1 MRTGRHTPA
10 ANTKTSSPEATTTS
24 HPLVHNEL
32 RGFEGDHHGAVDDSV
47 DESRGDQ
54 RSPVKTPQSRAGR
67 ESETDR
73 AGPRASQR
81 EPALTIAGNHD
92 GATHTPAVRVRSMV
106 KRFGG
111 TTALAGVDLEVAE
124 GAIFGLLGPNGAGKT
139 TLVRVLATLLEPDAG
154 SAEVFGHDVVRD
166 AVAVRA
172 MLGLTGQFA
181 AVDEILSGRENLEMF
196 GRLFD
201 LPRADAR
208 RRAGELLER
217 FDLADAADRPARTY
231 SGGMRRRL
239 DLASSLLTRP
249 RILFLDEPTTGLD
262 PRSRNEIWTIVRE
275 LANEGTTLLLTTQY
289 LEEADALT
297 DRIAVIDHGRVIA
310 QGTGNELKDRVGGKI
325 LEVELASAAERDR
338 AAVVLTG
345 VGCGDPE
352 PGDRPDMLTLPA
364 PRDGLELIADA
375 AAALRQAGI
384 EVSDLGLRR
393 PTLDDVFLQLTG
405 APPSQDEAE
414 APATGDGAGRQPA
427 GQAKAVELTP
437 RLNVGRH
444 APSLPRLRLP
454 ATREVRDG
462 ITDAAVVTARNL
474 RHFIRQPQLLIFSTI
489 QPIMFVLLFVYVFG
503 GAVRGSLPGGVSYV
517 DFLLPGIFVQSV
529 AFRATQTA
537 IGLAEDLERGV
548 IDRFRSMPMA
558 RSAVLLGRTLADL
571 VRNVLII
578 ALMIGV
584 GYLIG
589 FSFHAGVLQAVAS
602 VAVVAAFGF
611 ALSWIFAFVALTVR
625 GAEAAQAAGFV
636 VIFPLVFASS
646 VFVPVATMPHWL
658 QSFARASP
666 VTLTANVARSYALV
680 PGVPGS
686 LGEAAAWIGGI
697 LAVFIP
703 LCVWRYRRM
712 S

>member
-1 MRTGRHTPA
+1 MAGERCGPTSNVTVEIMAPVPSSTPA
-10 ANTKTSSPEATTTS
+10 
-24 HPLVHNEL
+24 
-32 RGFEGDHHGAVDDSV
+32 
-47 DESRGDQ
+47 
-54 RSPVKTPQSRAGR
+54 
-67 ESETDR
+67 
-73 AGPRASQR
+73 
-81 EPALTIAGNHD
+81 I
-92 GATHTPAVRVRSMV
+92 RVRSVV

-111 TTALAGVDLEVAE
+111 TTALAGVDLEVAH

-139 TLVRVLATLLEPDAG
+139 TLVRVLATLLEPDMG
-154 SAEVFGHDVVRD
+154 SAEVFGHDVVHD

-217 FDLADAADRPARTY
+217 FDLAEAADRPARTY

-275 LANEGTTLLLTTQY
+275 LADEGTTLLLTTQY

-405 APPSQDEAE
+405 APPSQNGAG
-414 APATGDGAGRQPA
+414 APAIGDGAGQPA
-427 GQAKAVELTP
+427 GKGKAVELTP
-437 RLNVGRH
+437 RLEAARH

-454 ATREVRDG
+454 ATREVRGG
-462 ITDAAVVTARNL
+462 ITDASVVTARNL

-578 ALMIGV
+578 ALMIAV

-680 PGVPGS
+680 PGMPGS
-686 LGEAAAWIGGI
+686 LGQAAAWIGGI